1 MNFFIFLFVF
11 FISSAA
17 TNELNSNND
26 QLVECPCPQ
35 GSEDECIKQKIC
47 VYGIND
53 QGKIFY
59 NGKNDDMNLTKIAL
73 QRKSEINNGDDV
85 LVNLY
90 NPKIKPMAIFYY
102 GCQQCDDLKEIGNFT
117 IPKLRIFLLSLYNQR
132 MKYNIKYSQSDFVYF
147 SSDAMVVD
155 EQQPMPEIAVRPF
168 WKYRLMLNQS
178 CARKQNGFTQKNY
191 IPAFLTQDLCILDY
205 KYNHYLHYNQSYR
218 TQNGEIIYS
227 PTLSYMDLYSYNIL
241 SNSSDEVPFDSSG
254 KQEVCKMTFN
264 LESTEQSIRFF
275 CVCPTHLCTLK
286 VTQKDPLHCC
296 PYLMNVTING
306 EIEYTSLNQTTDYM
320 PVDEFFLQNKTTYC
334 DFRLQIFAST
344 YLPFIERVYYFLP
357 DGYIFDTSYS
367 FNATWYC
374 PFLS

>member
-1 MNFFIFLFVF
+1 M
-11 FISSAA
+11 
-17 TNELNSNND
+17 D
-26 QLVECPCPQ
+26 
-35 GSEDECIKQKIC
+35 
-47 VYGIND
+47 
-53 QGKIFY
+53 
-59 NGKNDDMNLTKIAL
+59 LTKIAL

-102 GCQQCDDLKEIGNFT
+102 GCQECDDLKEIGNFT

-147 SSDAMVVD
+147 SSSDAM
-155 EQQPMPEIAVRPF
+155 
-168 WKYRLMLNQS
+168 
-178 CARKQNGFTQKNY
+178 TQKNY

-264 LESTEQSIRFF
+264 LESTERSIRFF

-296 PYLMNVTING
+296 PYLMNVTIKG
-306 EIEYTSLNQTTDYM
+306 EIEYTSLNETTDYM

-357 DGYIFDTSYS
+357 DGYMFDTSYS

-374 PFLS
+374 PFLRYTKENIEPIYTTFYKNDTNQLRNVFVSVFFRFLTF